1 MEVRQLTKH
10 QEHVVKHVF
19 GCQILGVYAQ
29 PEHLHFLLD
38 IPYLWSVDA
47 DGSMALVQDEEAI
60 AALDIPEATRA
71 ALLDEATTLR
81 EQGMTAEVSHFVHP
95 SPAIGVIEDVTL
107 YTVGDT
113 THMHVVGDAD
123 TMPIAWR
130 GTAIT
135 LLGQR

>member
-19 GCQILGVYAQ
+19 GCQILGIYAQ

-60 AALDIPEATRA
+60 AALDLPEATRQ
-71 ALLDEATTLR
+71 ALGEEATALR
-81 EQGMTAEVSHFVHP
+81 EQGAAAAVRHFMHP
-95 SPAIGVIEDVTL
+95 PRDIGAITDVTL
-107 YTVGDT
+107 YSVGDT
-113 THMHVVGDAD
+113 THMQIIGDED
-123 TMPIAWR
+123 TLTGVWS
-130 GTAIT
+130 GTAIH
-135 LLGQR
+135 LLT